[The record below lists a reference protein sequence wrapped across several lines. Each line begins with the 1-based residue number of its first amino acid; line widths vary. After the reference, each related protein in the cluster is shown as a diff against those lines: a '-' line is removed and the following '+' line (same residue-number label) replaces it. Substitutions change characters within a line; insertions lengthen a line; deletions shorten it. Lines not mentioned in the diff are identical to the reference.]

1 MSFRMR
7 YYYIVGIWIFCCA
20 LPVMMGCMGETQKSR
35 KDSFEVLYQ
44 QMEQVSVDSPE
55 QVTRMVD
62 SILPSVK
69 DSMMYYRML
78 FLKVRGYFLS
88 FHIDS
93 ASCLLDRSMHWF
105 TMPVE
110 MCTSVPRR

>member
-1 MSFRMR
+1 MNKGWKYEFQNEILLYSGDMD
-7 YYYIVGIWIFCCA
+7 FCCA

-78 FLKVRGYFLS
+78 F
-88 FHIDS
+88 
-93 ASCLLDRSMHWF
+93 
-105 TMPVE
+105 
-110 MCTSVPRR
+110 